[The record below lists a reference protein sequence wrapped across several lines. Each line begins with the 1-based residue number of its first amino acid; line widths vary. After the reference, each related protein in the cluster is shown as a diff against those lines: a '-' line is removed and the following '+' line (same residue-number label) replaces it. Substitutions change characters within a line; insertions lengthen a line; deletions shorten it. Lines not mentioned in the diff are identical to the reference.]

1 MKYLIISLLALF
13 IVGCGARGER
23 THIRVHK
30 RPTPMLKPVK
40 KMPPVPLVP
49 AKKIKKVLLPAPKKH
64 ITLKKVEDKN
74 YADRYMYPE
83 DTSAAKKDPSETLS
97 PKKIQTSMNKEACI
111 QMIGQEKFDRY
122 TAMFRSE
129 EASIKRC
136 AMLKAMNH

>member
-30 RPTPMLKPVK
+30 RPVHMEAAVK
-40 KMPPVPLVP
+40 KMPPAPVVP
-49 AKKIKKVLLPAPKKH
+49 AKKVKKALLPAPKKH

-74 YADRYMYPE
+74 YADHYMYPE
-83 DTSAAKKDPSETLS
+83 DTSAAKKDPSEKSS

-111 QMIGQEKFDRY
+111 QMISQEKFDRY
-122 TAMFRSE
+122 TKMFGSE
-129 EASIKRC
+129 DASIKRC
-136 AMLKAMNH
+136 AMLKAMSK